1 MIALCDIFLKAG
13 WVKNILIFVVNRPVG
28 LITDHQVKMA
38 AGKDL
43 PLPVIDRVNTV
54 DHGLVRGKYA
64 VGIVVVL
71 LLHQIGAGQTVRP
84 RMRLIRI
91 PTKSL
96 SWKTAFPPMGM
107 TWPRR

>member
-1 MIALCDIFLKAG
+1 
-13 WVKNILIFVVNRPVG
+13 
-28 LITDHQVKMA
+28 MA

-71 LLHQIGAGQTVRP
+71 LLHQIGAGQTVKQIHKAS
-84 RMRLIRI
+84 LCLGHQRI
-91 PTKSL
+91 AVRQKKDIL
-96 SWKTAFPPMGM
+96 YPPGF
-107 TWPRR
+107 